1 MYFISMVFAF
11 LFYASIV
18 IFFVNR
24 HKYKKSDLA
33 IYKKNRKKILIA
45 MVSSFLLGGL
55 FYMVSPQSKQDA
67 IQDAREEKQDDKK
80 EGSSSSSTK
89 NVKKETKNFD
99 YSKYKDF
106 NSEYPNS
113 LSSYNEND
121 FMAKNVKFT
130 GKVYGLSASSLGYQI
145 ILKDSKNHLAYLTS
159 DGKQSGK
166 ITSFDSLTVYGSTNG
181 TSKISKNDFN
191 RFDNQIKDNDLG
203 KPTILLNSDKIIV
216 HHDTNIN

>member
-1 MYFISMVFAF
+1 MEFIGTIFSYVFIGSIIAF
-11 LFYASIV
+11 FVVRSKNKKGNIKNYKRDKTL
-18 IFFVNR
+18 IFFTMVVSFILTGIIGIAVNDSNDSQT
-24 HKYKKSDLA
+24 HHT
-33 IYKKNRKKILIA
+33 NH
-45 MVSSFLLGGL
+45 
-55 FYMVSPQSKQDA
+55 
-67 IQDAREEKQDDKK
+67 
-80 EGSSSSSTK
+80 SSTK
-89 NVKKETKNFD
+89 TVKKENKSFD

-106 NSEYPNS
+106 NSEFPKS
-113 LSSYNEND
+113 LNSYNENELMTKD
-121 FMAKNVKFT
+121 VKFT

-145 ILKDSKNHLAYLTS
+145 ILKDTNNHLAYLTS

-203 KPTILLNSDKIIV
+203 KETILLEPDKIIV

>member
-1 MYFISMVFAF
+1 MEFIGTILSYVFIG
-11 LFYASIV
+11 SI
-18 IFFVNR
+18 IAFFVVRSKNKKGKIKNYKRDKTLILVTMVISFILTGVIGASVNDNSNNQSNR
-24 HKYKKSDLA
+24 A
-33 IYKKNRKKILIA
+33 KNTSTKTI
-45 MVSSFLLGGL
+45 
-55 FYMVSPQSKQDA
+55 
-67 IQDAREEKQDDKK
+67 KK
-80 EGSSSSSTK
+80 EANSF
-89 NVKKETKNFD
+89 N